1 MQARNA
7 VLLVVLHEDGCRAIP
22 WALRIAEA
30 RGKPLDIL
38 CVTKQPSPVFEP
50 VEEDEKDLPELVAT
64 VREALGA
71 ALGEDGHARATLYDC
86 RGPKRRRA
94 ILAAARELGA
104 EELVLDLP
112 EKGAEK
118 GAGEDA
124 HAIVSHLARAA
135 PEDVLVLDVGTLKSE
150 PLRVLVPQVRGG
162 GGYALRLAARTFT
175 NEECPV
181 IALSDPSDHVRSK
194 RVYARSRDRVDESHR
209 ERLEQREPKQSLD
222 DAIAETVRTS
232 DLVLFAADAELNA
245 AELLGR
251 LAATRQEH
259 PDWAIALGFARSAQA
274 AGAGRFERAVER
286 LRLYLP
292 TLDREARQDLHK
304 TLRDGGSLSAN
315 FVVMMMLSAG
325 IASFGLVQS
334 SASVVIG
341 AMLVAPLM
349 TPIVA
354 AGMALVQCNRD
365 LFRRARIAMVG
376 GIVGALLAATL
387 VGLLNPR
394 GDLTAEIVARG
405 APNLFDLGIA
415 LLSGIAAAFSLAR
428 PGLQGTLVG
437 VAIAV
442 ALVPPIASTA
452 LAATKGRF
460 DVAGGAAL
468 LFLTNLNAI
477 LLGAALVFR
486 LFGLDAAR
494 AGEPSPPWVRRNMV
508 GIVIAFFPITYM
520 LATNLDASLDDGVGR
535 PWARPLTKSLRE
547 EIEDRLEYETGVEL
561 VLMAESDIEDGFG
574 VEIVLASP
582 DRVEKPLK
590 DELREM
596 VEGVKGKDANVRVIA
611 LRTAPETDTSR

>member
-1 MQARNA
+1 MQARKA

-38 CVTKQPSPVFEP
+38 CVTQQPSPVFDP
-50 VEEDEKDLPELVAT
+50 VEQDEKDVPELVAT
-64 VREALGA
+64 VREALG
-71 ALGEDGHARATLYDC
+71 EDDHAQATIHDC

-94 ILAAARELGA
+94 ILSAARELGA

-112 EKGAEK
+112 EKGD
-118 GAGEDA
+118 GAYG
-124 HAIVSHLARAA
+124 IVSRLARAA
-135 PEDVLVLDVGTLKSE
+135 PEDVLVLDVGSLKSE
-150 PLRVLVPQVRGG
+150 PRRVLVPQIRGG
-162 GGYALRLAARTFT
+162 GGHAIRVAAKTFT
-175 NEECPV
+175 DEECPV
-181 IALSDPSDHVRSK
+181 IALSDPSALVQSK
-194 RVYARSRDRVDESHR
+194 RVYTRSRERVREEHR
-209 ERLEQREPKQSLD
+209 ERLEQRDPDRSLD
-222 DAIAETVRTS
+222 DAVAETVRTS
-232 DLVLFAADAELNA
+232 DLVLFSADDEERVG
-245 AELLGR
+245 ELLRR
-251 LAATRQEH
+251 LAATRDEH
-259 PDWAIALGFARSAQA
+259 PDWAFAIGFARSAQA

-286 LRLYLP
+286 FRLYLP
-292 TLDREARQDLHK
+292 TLDREARQGLHK

-354 AGMALVQCNRD
+354 AGMALVQCNWD
-365 LFRRARIAMVG
+365 LFRRAIVAMVG
-376 GIVGALLAATL
+376 GVVGALLAATL
-387 VGLLNPR
+387 VGLFNKR

-415 LLSGIAAAFSLAR
+415 FLSGIAAAFSLAR

-477 LLGAALVFR
+477 LAGTSLVFH

-494 AGEPSPPWVRRNMV
+494 AGEPRPRWVRWNLI
-508 GIVIAFFPITYM
+508 GIGLMSVAIGIK
-520 LATNLDASLDDGVGR
+520 LAINLDTSLDDGVGR

-547 EIEDRLEYETGVEL
+547 DIRTRVETVQGVEL
-561 VLMAESDIEDGFG
+561 VLMAESDIENDFG

-582 DRVEKPLK
+582 GEIGTELK
-590 DELREM
+590 KQLLEM
-596 VEGVKGKDANVRVIA
+596 VRDVKGEEATVRVIA
-611 LRTAPETDTSR
+611 LRTWPKKGASEEADAASSEQ